1 MIVDKEYCMSSYL
14 MLRTIYPQK
23 YSFYNGITPS
33 FFIENGDRYPVKN
46 SEELESVLKQQVEHA
61 CRGHKAALALSGGID
76 SAILAK
82 FMPKGSVAYTFKCVV
97 PGVEVVDETK
107 TAAKYAAEC
116 GLEHRVVEIFWED
129 FVQFAPLLMK
139 NKGTPLHS
147 IEIQIYK
154 AALIAKADGFDTLIF
169 GESADVNFGGFDGL
183 LSKERTIGDYIERF
197 SCLLPYKVLKHPII
211 INQPFIDY
219 SADGKVDVHEFNRH
233 VYYCESMGSY
243 TNALKCAGILFSAP
257 YSKTFMDI
265 PLDYNKVR
273 NGKNKYLVR
282 DVFERLYP
290 DFVIPPKTPM
300 PRPMNEWL
308 EKWEGPKREEFL
320 PNCVE
325 GLTGD
330 QKWLVWCLERY
341 LNLNEDD

>member
-1 MIVDKEYCMSSYL
+1 MLYL
-14 MLRTIYPQK
+14 E
-23 YSFYNGITPS
+23 F
-33 FFIENGDRYPVKN
+33 
-46 SEELESVLKQQVEHA
+46 
-61 CRGHKAALALSGGID
+61 
-76 SAILAK
+76 
-82 FMPKGSVAYTFKCVV
+82 
-97 PGVEVVDETK
+97 EVVDETK

-116 GLEHRVVEIFWED
+116 DLEHRVVEIFWED

-147 IEIQIYK
+147 IEIQSYK

-169 GESADVNFGGFDGL
+169 GESADVNFFGVDGL

-219 SADGKVDVHEFNRH
+219 SANGKVDEHEFNRH

-282 DVFERLYP
+282 EVFERLYP

-308 EKWEGPKREEFL
+308 EKWKGPKRGEFL

-341 LNLNEDD
+341 LNLNEEA